1 MGAEIQPFERFMAA
15 VTAYTAAAA
24 ALTPEQKEQLGGDLP
39 RDVVKSRQQAGQNL
53 RYVEGWY
60 VIERLNQVFGFD
72 GWSFEQGAITITAIG
87 DKSVVHVPV
96 VLRACGTQRGDVG
109 AAVTAGKSADALETA
124 LKAAVTDGLKRA
136 ARSFGTTFGNR
147 LYDKLGTGIGIST
160 KAEAMLREIDDATS
174 IDEVNAWVKANVE
187 AVGKL
192 ASDEQD
198 IVKGACATRRRE
210 IATDPTE
217 PPSQTNTAPA
227 QLPPPSASPAQVP
240 SDFAAR
246 VAEIE
251 LPGEA
256 VAVWLKH
263 RASLVAAGEAVR
275 VASWAALCEHTQR
288 IGKMRNAAL
297 WLEKAVAEEDARDG
311 RQPAAAPQPPSSLDT
326 YRSRC
331 AEAPTFEVLVATH
344 LELSASVA
352 GRAEEAKVAVRARV
366 AGLGGTTEAFGRALS
381 DASAIT
387 REPGHW
393 ATVGKVLSDLH
404 RAETKAAVGA
414 VVKAHGTSVAKLP
427 TALKDRLNT
436 ARVERLRAFDA
447 PPPMDTAALLEDEI
461 RRASTLP
468 EIDAVHDKIT
478 ASVTARMITP
488 DQAKA
493 LVDQYNRAANALE
506 QGQAA

>member
-15 VTAYTAAAA
+15 VTAYTAAAV

-147 LYDKLGTGIGIST
+147 LYDKLGSGIGVST

-288 IGKMRNAAL
+288 IGKIAAPRGTPPQLRNAAL

-366 AGLGGTTEAFGRALS
+366 AGLGCVPLALQLDRALMPRAQ
-381 DASAIT
+381 DGQDFGA
-387 REPGHW
+387 G
-393 ATVGKVLSDLH
+393 H
-404 RAETKAAVGA
+404 RAIQHWQMLPSILRTRCLS
-414 VVKAHGTSVAKLP
+414 SVAS
-427 TALKDRLNT
+427 
-436 ARVERLRAFDA
+436 
-447 PPPMDTAALLEDEI
+447 PM
-461 RRASTLP
+461 
-468 EIDAVHDKIT
+468 V
-478 ASVTARMITP
+478 
-488 DQAKA
+488 
-493 LVDQYNRAANALE
+493 
-506 QGQAA
+506 